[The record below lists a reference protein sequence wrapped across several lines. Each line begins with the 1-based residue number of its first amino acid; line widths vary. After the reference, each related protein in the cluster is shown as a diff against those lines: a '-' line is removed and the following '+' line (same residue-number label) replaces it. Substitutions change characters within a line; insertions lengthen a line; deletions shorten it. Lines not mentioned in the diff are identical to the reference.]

1 VSTQRLYL
9 IAGFLWALLLG
20 PAVALAVAAASAGA
34 AWLFIFGDDP
44 WPPVAQW
51 FILLSAIGGGL
62 VAAAAALWSGYQ
74 LSRWKQSHR
83 PATVVDERRRA
94 IVLLVVPITLIL
106 VIAAKVWFDANS
118 YRRALEIASQRE
130 AAFADLVGDSQA
142 VVAISIK
149 QTSGDTLQ
157 AIVRTAGERE
167 GKHRLTWLVMPSS
180 SDHVLLDGSR
190 DLKLDRGNSEI
201 PLAISMRNLA
211 GRYREIVLGGQGGVL
226 VDEPFRLTVVIEPIL
241 TRAEATNLP
250 PGELRRLGTTDSPL
264 RSEQT
269 AFFPVHF
276 TIAR

>member
-51 FILLSAIGGGL
+51 FILLPAIGGGL

-74 LSRWKQSHR
+74 LGRWQSHR
-83 PATVVDERRRA
+83 PATVMDERRRA
-94 IVLLVVPITLIL
+94 IVLLVAPITLIL
-106 VIAAKVWFDANS
+106 VIAAKLWFDANS
-118 YRRALEIASQRE
+118 YQQALEIASQRE

-142 VVAISIK
+142 AVAISIE
-149 QTSGDTLQ
+149 QTSADTLQ
-157 AIVRTAGERE
+157 AIVRAAGERE
-167 GKHRLTWLVMPSS
+167 GKYHLTWQVMPSS

-269 AFFPVHF
+269 AFFSVHF